1 MGLTLIKSEPGSID
15 VIIEAFGRS
24 LRGASLEYRARHLT
38 RWENPAQRDVFAA
51 ALANTLSALGEYA
64 DAYHRRYRGSR
75 LGEDGVLGEE
85 WQQMLRGFVGL
96 LNGETGGLDA
106 GALDAAARDLHRWAG
121 FEDEL

>member
-15 VIIEAFGRS
+15 VIVEAFGRS
-24 LRGASLEYRARHLT
+24 LRSASLEYRARHLT

-64 DAYHRRYRGSR
+64 DAYHRRYRDSR

-121 FEDEL
+121 FEGEL